1 MMKKYLLLGLILLM
15 ATILLECVPAP
26 GRWPSYERTAE
37 DRMASLQKR
46 IGNGLVSGEL
56 TPNEAQ
62 VFLARLDGI
71 RGDYTALRDR
81 TTTREEWER
90 LLRRLDMLEDELN
103 KTVAYP
109 TRLDEIRIEDRIIA
123 IQRRIDEGRI
133 TRRLNRI
140 EWRESQAR
148 LDSIRSEYLQMT
160 KGRAL
165 TPEERAEI
173 SRRLDDLERDINKF

>member
-1 MMKKYLLLGLILLM
+1 MMKRYLLLGLILLM
-15 ATILLECVPAP
+15 ATILLQCVSAP
-26 GRWPSYERTAE
+26 ERWPSYERTAE

-71 RGDYTALRDR
+71 RGDYMALRDR
-81 TTTREEWER
+81 ATTREEWER
-90 LLRRLDMLEDELN
+90 LLRRLDMLEAELN
-103 KTVAYP
+103 KTVAHP
-109 TRLDEIRIEDRIIA
+109 TRLDEIRIEDRIIS

-148 LDSIRSEYLQMT
+148 LDAIRSEYLQIT
-160 KGRAL
+160 KARVL

-173 SRRLDDLERDINKF
+173 SRRLDVLERDINKY